1 MKKLLLIIGFFV
13 FINAYWTHEDS
24 SVVGNL
30 SKVNSLLN
38 SGGVPPNAGK
48 TNPEV
53 LTPRTAPV
61 LVPLPNQTGTGSNN
75 SSSNTEDLNTQSIT
89 KPKDQTSQTTS
100 NTSSNTSPPAS
111 STTQP
116 TTSQPSTCV
125 PDDIHT
131 CTPTTDPTTPPAC
144 DPGTRQTDST
154 QTTDGTQQGC

>member
-89 KPKDQTSQTTS
+89 KPKDQTSQTTTDKS
-100 NTSSNTSPPAS
+100 LPAS

-116 TTSQPSTCV
+116 TASQPSTCV
-125 PDDIHT
+125 PDDTHT
-131 CTPTTDPTTPPAC
+131 CTSTTEPTTPPVC
-144 DPGTRQTDST
+144 DPAATQPDTTQAADGTRQ
-154 QTTDGTQQGC
+154 GC

>member
-1 MKKLLLIIGFFV
+1 MKKLLLIIGFFLFV
-13 FINAYWTHEDS
+13 NAYWTHEDS

-75 SSSNTEDLNTQSIT
+75 SSSNTADLNTQSIS
-89 KPKDQTSQTTS
+89 KPKDQTNQTT
-100 NTSSNTSPPAS
+100 SNTSPPAS
-111 STTQP
+111 STMQP
-116 TTSQPSTCV
+116 TASQPSTCV
-125 PDDIHT
+125 PDDTHT
-131 CTPTTDPTTPPAC
+131 CTSTTDPTTPPVC
-144 DPGTRQTDST
+144 DPAAT
-154 QTTDGTQQGC
+154 QPDTTQAAEGTQQGC